1 MAVDDDLIETD
12 FGAWEGLTFAEAA
25 ERDPELHRRWLRDTS
40 TEPPGGES
48 FDHVNQRVR
57 QARDRIVADH
67 GGSTVLVVSHVTP
80 IKMLLR
86 EALDAGPGI
95 LLPAAPGPG
104 VVEHRRVLPRRRFVG
119 AAGESDRVSELE
131 IASIRVVGHRGV
143 GSLAC
148 FRDWIGAARRVLGRR
163 GHRRPATCDPRRG
176 SGNPEDSGAI
186 VTSWVRQPSWWA
198 GTLGAVGGYVFQAL
212 ALAHGSLLLVQPLL
226 VSSLLFVLPLGAR
239 FSNQHVRARDWCWAL
254 VLTAALTVF
263 VLVGQP
269 REGHYRPPVPA
280 WSVALVGSVPVV
292 IVCVLAARRTVG
304 RPRAMLL
311 ATAVAVLLGM
321 IAVLTKVSTHR
332 LAVHGWHGLL
342 TVPAPYLLVALAVAV
357 TVLQQSAFH
366 AGALQASVPIML
378 VGEPVVAVLL
388 GVVILGE
395 HLVVRGA
402 GALILALAVGAMTA
416 ATIALGR
423 DSAPPATPVR
433 SGGVVKDQARA
444 RSAHPSARRT
454 GRGAPPRPTS
464 REPIAPAGRGW

>member
-1 MAVDDDLIETD
+1 MEWVASHVLAIGSALLAAFWAAVGI
-12 FGAWEGLTFAEAA
+12 
-25 ERDPELHRRWLRDTS
+25 
-40 TEPPGGES
+40 
-48 FDHVNQRVR
+48 VVR
-57 QARDRIVADH
+57 QRAIQ
-67 GGSTVLVVSHVTP
+67 G
-80 IKMLLR
+80 
-86 EALDAGPGI
+86 EA
-95 LLPAAPGPG
+95 
-104 VVEHRRVLPRRRFVG
+104 
-119 AAGESDRVSELE
+119 
-131 IASIRVVGHRGV
+131 
-143 GSLAC
+143 
-148 FRDWIGAARRVLGRR
+148 
-163 GHRRPATCDPRRG
+163 
-176 SGNPEDSGAI
+176 GNPEDSGAI

-239 FSNQHVRARDWCWAL
+239 FSNQHVRVRDWYWAL
-254 VLTAALTVF
+254 VLITALTVF

-280 WSVALVGSVPVV
+280 WSVALIGSVPVV
-292 IVCVLAARRTVG
+292 IVCVLAARRMVG

-332 LAVHGWHGLL
+332 LAVRGWHGLL
-342 TVPAPYLLVALAVAV
+342 TVPAPYLLVVLAVAV

-402 GALILALAVGAMTA
+402 GALILTLAVAAMTA

-423 DSAPPATPVR
+423 DSASSATPVADTTA
-433 SGGVVKDQARA
+433 SI
-444 RSAHPSARRT
+444 
-454 GRGAPPRPTS
+454 PRPAS
-464 REPIAPAGRGW
+464 AVDG

>member
-1 MAVDDDLIETD
+1 MEWVASHALAIGSALLAAFWAAVGI
-12 FGAWEGLTFAEAA
+12 
-25 ERDPELHRRWLRDTS
+25 
-40 TEPPGGES
+40 
-48 FDHVNQRVR
+48 VVR
-57 QARDRIVADH
+57 QRAIQGEA
-67 GGSTVLVVSHVTP
+67 GS
-80 IKMLLR
+80 
-86 EALDAGPGI
+86 
-95 LLPAAPGPG
+95 
-104 VVEHRRVLPRRRFVG
+104 
-119 AAGESDRVSELE
+119 
-131 IASIRVVGHRGV
+131 
-143 GSLAC
+143 
-148 FRDWIGAARRVLGRR
+148 
-163 GHRRPATCDPRRG
+163 
-176 SGNPEDSGAI
+176 PEDSGAI
-186 VTSWVRQPSWWA
+186 VTSWVRRPSWWA

-254 VLTAALTVF
+254 VLTTALTVF

-280 WSVALVGSVPVV
+280 WSVALIGSVPVV
-292 IVCVLAARRTVG
+292 IVCVLAARRMAG

-332 LAVHGWHGLL
+332 LAVRGWHGLL
-342 TVPAPYLLVALAVAV
+342 TVPAPYLLVVLAITV

-388 GVVILGE
+388 GVLILGE

-402 GALILALAVGAMTA
+402 GALILTLAVAAMTA

-423 DSAPPATPVR
+423 DSASSTTPVADTTASIPR
-433 SGGVVKDQARA
+433 KA
-444 RSAHPSARRT
+444 SAVD
-454 GRGAPPRPTS
+454 G
-464 REPIAPAGRGW
+464 

>member
-1 MAVDDDLIETD
+1 VEWLASHALAIGSALLAAFWAAVGI
-12 FGAWEGLTFAEAA
+12 
-25 ERDPELHRRWLRDTS
+25 
-40 TEPPGGES
+40 
-48 FDHVNQRVR
+48 VVR
-57 QARDRIVADH
+57 QRAIQ
-67 GGSTVLVVSHVTP
+67 G
-80 IKMLLR
+80 
-86 EALDAGPGI
+86 EA
-95 LLPAAPGPG
+95 
-104 VVEHRRVLPRRRFVG
+104 
-119 AAGESDRVSELE
+119 
-131 IASIRVVGHRGV
+131 
-143 GSLAC
+143 
-148 FRDWIGAARRVLGRR
+148 
-163 GHRRPATCDPRRG
+163 
-176 SGNPEDSGAI
+176 GNPEDSGAI

-239 FSNQHVRARDWCWAL
+239 FSNQHVRARDWWWAL
-254 VLTAALTVF
+254 VLITALTVF

-280 WSVALVGSVPVV
+280 WSVALIGSVPVV
-292 IVCVLAARRTVG
+292 IVCVLAARRMVG

-311 ATAVAVLLGM
+311 GTAVAVLLGM

-332 LAVHGWHGLL
+332 LAVRGWHGLL
-342 TVPAPYLLVALAVAV
+342 TVPAPYLLVVLVVAV

-402 GALILALAVGAMTA
+402 GALILTLAVAAMTA

-423 DSAPPATPVR
+423 DTASSTTPVADTTA
-433 SGGVVKDQARA
+433 SIPLPA
-444 RSAHPSARRT
+444 SAVD
-454 GRGAPPRPTS
+454 G
-464 REPIAPAGRGW
+464 